1 MQSSMTTVQNST
13 VNATQHGK
21 KPEKSGRSAVHGDA
35 GSDQAEA
42 FAGMFG
48 DLMALQ
54 GGQNFAAS
62 IAAEGKALP
71 ATSGLASEIL
81 GPSVHIITS
90 TAPATS
96 DDSLLAFA
104 RAQGMDETSLALIFG
119 KHALAE
125 AEAQAQAQTLPKSG
139 SLDLGAAKLGDLN
152 SFGSAEK
159 SEAGN
164 LLDLGP
170 EGSLRWSLGQATSL
184 TPKDSSQALFGLN
197 GMRSFMPVETASSKA
212 TPDMATSAQ
221 DPNQSLAAS
230 LIMGAGEASQM
241 ARRAQMRQSTQR
253 SEKLDA
259 ALGLSDG
266 KLVTVSKSDSE
277 PSTAIET
284 LVLDMSGISES
295 DTHSLGQQGQSE
307 HRQPNSPAQGHTQSI
322 SAAPKAEHSQLE
334 MRAEQYQRLSDRLAE
349 ALGQRLSAQFAKG
362 DWKVDM
368 ALHPAELGNIQIELK
383 MNGGS
388 LEANFSASAAGTQAL
403 IADGLPKLKEILA
416 QLGMDVASMNV
427 NVGQQGQNGGNP
439 TPQPQAS
446 RVQGVTGKADAKISA
461 EANLSPTRASG
472 ISDDGLDVLA

>member
-13 VNATQHGK
+13 VNAAQHGK

-42 FAGMFG
+42 FAGLFG
-48 DLMALQ
+48 DLMAMQ

-104 RAQGMDETSLALIFG
+104 RAQGMDENSLALIFG
-119 KHALAE
+119 KHALSSTDTP
-125 AEAQAQAQTLPKSG
+125 TLADSG
-139 SLDLGAAKLGDLN
+139 SLNLGEAKPGDLN
-152 SFGSAEK
+152 SFGSAES
-159 SEAGN
+159 SEVGN

-170 EGSLRWSLGQATSL
+170 EGSLRWSLGQAT
-184 TPKDSSQALFGLN
+184 TPGPKDSAQALFGLN

-212 TPDMATSAQ
+212 TPDIATSAQ

-230 LIMGAGEASQM
+230 LILGAGEASQM

-266 KLVTVSKSDSE
+266 KLLTASDSDSE
-277 PSTAIET
+277 PSTEIET
-284 LVLDMSGISES
+284 LVLDMSGISDS
-295 DTHSLGQQGQSE
+295 DSHSLGQQGQSE
-307 HRQPNSPAQGHTQSI
+307 HRQPNSPAHGHTQSS
-322 SAAPKAEHSQLE
+322 SAAPKTEHSQLE

-403 IADGLPKLKEILA
+403 IADGLPKLKEVLA

-446 RVQGVTGKADAKISA
+446 RVQGVTGKDDAKIST
-461 EANLSPTRASG
+461 EAKLTPTRASG